1 MQKQI
6 QQELPSGFLDKLRKA
21 VEGPKE
27 EMVDENEEDLWG
39 MAKGKEQEEENKM
52 EVESAVPTEIREAR
66 KGLEDRFSK
75 LCIHPVTKQIM
86 YD

>member
-27 EMVDENEEDLWG
+27 EMVDEHEDVWG
-39 MAKGKEQEEENKM
+39 MAKGMEQEEETKM
-52 EVESAVPTEIREAR
+52 EVESIVPT
-66 KGLEDRFSK
+66 
-75 LCIHPVTKQIM
+75 
-86 YD
+86 